1 MADNTNHYSRY
12 SPQDRSLRASDHDRD
27 AIGDI
32 LRRQHVAGRLDADEF
47 AERYGRCLE
56 AKTYAQL
63 DGLVAD
69 LPFDGRAPY
78 QPGPAA
84 WAGSAPAARRWRSGR
99 RLWRIPVFAWVVLFV
114 ALAVGGHVWLWLA
127 FPLFFFF
134 VLRPL
139 IWRSAWRWA
148 GPGPGWGP
156 RGPWGSWGCRS
167 GFAGP
172 GRPTV

>member
-69 LPFDGRAPY
+69 LPFDGRAPH

-84 WAGSAPAARRWRSGR
+84 WADGAWATRRWRAGR
-99 RLWRIPVFAWVVLFV
+99 RLWRVPCSRGWSCSWRLPSA
-114 ALAVGGHVWLWLA
+114 ATCGYG
-127 FPLFFFF
+127 
-134 VLRPL
+134 
-139 IWRSAWRWA
+139 WRSRCFSSSCCD
-148 GPGPGWGP
+148 
-156 RGPWGSWGCRS
+156 R
-167 GFAGP
+167 
-172 GRPTV
+172 